1 MRHMWRN
8 KLRRLCRLLIVRAQ
22 SMETVVDLYNVAR
35 NRFPEITEAAD
46 TIHKGTFGEPSP
58 EFSYSWFE
66 NLANALNKDMNKG
79 VSPSKHMKLFSFMN
93 QALFTCGP
101 EIKNCIDV
109 AFVENLFWQVPS
121 EKAEQYWAKLPPAL
135 KELYIGF
142 HGRAP
147 L

>member
-1 MRHMWRN
+1 
-8 KLRRLCRLLIVRAQ
+8 
-22 SMETVVDLYNVAR
+22 METVVDLYNVPR

-46 TIHKGTFGEPSP
+46 RIHKGTFGEPSP